1 MRQTGLNRV
10 RVDQEILKFVSNGI
24 IRREKIDGEIVYGKD
39 PFYAHNRDKILR
51 FTQDKKK
58 FEKFPTKINPKI
70 LAATIAIRLPRQMS
84 KVKRISVD
92 DIESFA
98 QVRVQPHNLPV
109 RPVREGWVKDGIRKL
124 LGEQGDFRDW
134 GGEQDDFGSSR
145 LLMNGRRVTAAFA
158 FKGQGTKGKLT
169 PAKMGKNG
177 DQIPRLLKVPADIYF
192 IQYWNQVDNSTV
204 DLLDQLAHAKAA
216 LEAKEVLYCVIDG
229 EDTQRLISAYP
240 SFFEVNN
247 NERD

>member
-1 MRQTGLNRV
+1 MALDVSDFRSNPNDQIAHAVRVIGRSSDRRKVFKAVYTGKRKFKTVEEIMRQTGLNRV

-145 LLMNGRRVTAAFA
+145 LLMNGRRVTASFCI
-158 FKGQGTKGKLT
+158 QRTRNEGKT
-169 PAKMGKNG
+169 YTCQDGKE
-177 DQIPRLLKVPADIYF
+177 
-192 IQYWNQVDNSTV
+192 W
-204 DLLDQLAHAKAA
+204 
-216 LEAKEVLYCVIDG
+216 
-229 EDTQRLISAYP
+229 
-240 SFFEVNN
+240 
-247 NERD
+247 